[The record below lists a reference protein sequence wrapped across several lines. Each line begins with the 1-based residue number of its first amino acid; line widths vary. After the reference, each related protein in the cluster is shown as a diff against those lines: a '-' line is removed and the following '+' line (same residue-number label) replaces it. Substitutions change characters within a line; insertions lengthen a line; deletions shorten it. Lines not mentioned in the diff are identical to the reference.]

1 MFPIKHFVDE
11 TFRADVF
18 QISHFERWV
27 AEKGNVHLG
36 ALFGVEASLDAV
48 VHKSHEACRHN
59 NTVGFVS

>member
-18 QISHFERWV
+18 QVCHFERRV
-27 AEKGNVHLG
+27 AEKGDVHLC

-59 NTVGFVS
+59 NTVGLVS